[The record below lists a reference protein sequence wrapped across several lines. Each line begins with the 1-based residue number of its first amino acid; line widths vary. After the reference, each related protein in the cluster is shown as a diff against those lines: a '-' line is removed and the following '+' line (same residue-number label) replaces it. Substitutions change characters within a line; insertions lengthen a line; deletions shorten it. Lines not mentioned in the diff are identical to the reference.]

1 MSLSDASILVVEPL
15 IQVISEQNNESS
27 EPSGT
32 PALFTPPEPSPPL
45 ASENLMDGS
54 GERPPELPDALLRLQ
69 NSGHHLQVVSCTA
82 WNVRGNHVRVRKE
95 LSVCFSVDTV
105 ITSQDI
111 IVGLDEAG
119 IDIEDITSVQ
129 RRASNNSWVVTFGSK
144 AVKDAALNEQSI
156 KIAGLSVLL
165 GDCENKVTIVKI
177 YELPNE
183 LPDSVVIGRL
193 SHYGRVISF
202 RRDHV
207 ADAIFNGVRTARM
220 SIERP
225 IPAQAFIAGEFC
237 RFWYPSQPKTCRK
250 CGAEDHLAAACR
262 SQRCFNCE
270 QPGHR
275 AEQCGQPALCR
286 VCLSDGHET
295 TSCPF
300 IYYSSNITGAKP
312 SGKSYSGAAQSGK
325 AAAEAREAEE
335 ESNRAKRE
343 EEERAKREE
352 RARREK
358 EKEKERKEKEKKDRE
373 RRERKEREEK
383 DRDRRE
389 KERED
394 REREDRRERDKR
406 KHDKYSERRYRDDG
420 YRREERDDR
429 ERDRDR
435 YRSSRDRSSHRD
447 QESNDS
453 ESESEGWTRVSYRR
467 EKGKSKSY

>member
-1 MSLSDASILVVEPL
+1 MSLSDASTLVGEPL
-15 IQVISEQNNESS
+15 IRVISEQNNDTS
-27 EPSGT
+27 EPSET

-69 NSGHHLQVVSCTA
+69 NSGHHLQVVSCSA

-105 ITSQDI
+105 ITSHDI

-129 RRASNNSWVVTFGSK
+129 RRASNNSWVVTFGRK

-202 RRDHV
+202 RRDRV
-207 ADAIFNGVRTARM
+207 ADAMFNGVRTARM

-250 CGAEDHLAAACR
+250 CGAEDHLAATCR

-275 AEQCGQPALCR
+275 AEQCDQPALCR
-286 VCLSDGHET
+286 VCLSDGHDT

-312 SGKSYSGAAQSGK
+312 TDKSYTGAAQSGK
-325 AAAEAREAEE
+325 AAAAAREAEE

-343 EEERAKREE
+343 EEERARQ
-352 RARREK
+352 EK
-358 EKEKERKEKEKKDRE
+358 EKEKERKEKKD
-373 RRERKEREEK
+373 RERKERREREDR

-394 REREDRRERDKR
+394 REREDRKERDKR